1 MSEPKLRR
9 PTFLQRLAVT
19 ATAPVALVLL
29 TVGHG
34 NTGAGF
40 VAVALGAAVVCA
52 AAAAALT
59 RSWPSVVV
67 GSFLAALALVVLF
80 FTLLYVACAAGGCD

>member
-1 MSEPKLRR
+1 MSDPTQRP

-67 GSFLAALALVVLF
+67 GSFLAAPALVVLF
-80 FTLLYVACAAGGCD
+80 FTLLWVACSTSGCE